1 MHGTKG
7 LKDLN
12 ELSHFRIP
20 GKSVEKI
27 QFLLKCDKNNVYFIS
42 GSMYI
47 YRNISWVIFRM
58 SSISGVI
65 LNKIKTRILCSVSS
79 PHLQIYVF
87 YEIMRNNMVASYRW
101 QYSAAQKI
109 CDFHSE

>member
-47 YRNISWVIFRM
+47 YRNIS
-58 SSISGVI
+58 
-65 LNKIKTRILCSVSS
+65 
-79 PHLQIYVF
+79 
-87 YEIMRNNMVASYRW
+87 
-101 QYSAAQKI
+101 
-109 CDFHSE
+109 